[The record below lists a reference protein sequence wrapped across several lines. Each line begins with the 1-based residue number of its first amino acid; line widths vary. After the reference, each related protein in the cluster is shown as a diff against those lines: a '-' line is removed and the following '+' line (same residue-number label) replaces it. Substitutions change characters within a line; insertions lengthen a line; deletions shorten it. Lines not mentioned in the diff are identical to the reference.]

1 MTDDKLKNLPLT
13 RHLPKASVICH
24 LSFVIRIEPKA
35 RFVLYAPSQIDDNS
49 PHAAK
54 RARNSTTL
62 RTPSRTSFAR
72 RFDPK
77 TGTKTRV
84 NFSTDSGSN
93 HYRTLRRGTTLGP
106 PEYFLAG

>member
-1 MTDDKLKNLPLT
+1 MIRRPPEQMTDDKLKKLPLT
-13 RHLPKASVICH
+13 RHPPKSICH
-24 LSFVIRIEPKA
+24 LSFVIGTELQA
-35 RFVLYAPSQIDDNS
+35 RYNS
-49 PHAAK
+49 PYAAK

-62 RTPSRTSFAR
+62 TTPSRTSFAR

-106 PEYFLAG
+106 PEYFIAG

>member
-1 MTDDKLKNLPLT
+1 MTNCKRFPS
-13 RHLPKASVICH
+13 RASSQKH
-24 LSFVIRIEPKA
+24 LSFVVRTEPKA
-35 RFVLYAPSQIDDNS
+35 RFVLFAPSQIDDNS